1 MAKYVTNHDPK
12 PLLKRFLNVPEHVL
26 PEGFDAS
33 EDQMRFDWETK
44 DTLTNKLKQKVY
56 SKEF

>member
-1 MAKYVTNHDPK
+1 VTNHDPK

-44 DTLTNKLKQKVY
+44 ETLTNKLKQKVY